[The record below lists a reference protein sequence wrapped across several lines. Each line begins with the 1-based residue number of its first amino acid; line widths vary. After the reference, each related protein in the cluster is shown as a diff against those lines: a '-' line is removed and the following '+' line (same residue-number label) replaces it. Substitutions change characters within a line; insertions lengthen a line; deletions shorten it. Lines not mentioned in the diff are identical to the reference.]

1 MEEPLSH
8 SLLAGLRVGEVSGR
22 ESGRIAGELLAQL
35 GADVRRVSA
44 PDDPVSGFDIL
55 ITSGDNGAEATD
67 PYPAGRRRGTSAF
80 GGVHID
86 ISPYGSFGPC
96 RDWTGDDATI
106 AAHAGLAVYVGEPER
121 EPLVPPVP
129 IVSWQAGLAA
139 ACAALAAL
147 GGGPRTVEVAEFD
160 VMASTHMIGLYPL
173 AFFAG
178 AIPRRAGRRKPA
190 PYPFTHLP
198 CADGWVCVAF
208 LEGRHWHRFVEV
220 MGSPEWTA
228 DDRYRNRR
236 RMGEQYPDEVDALV
250 IPWLKTKTKADLLA
264 LALAHRIPIVPL
276 RTVDEVLASEQL
288 ADRGFWRP
296 VETGGGRTVQA
307 PGLPFAFTPSGAA
320 STWSTAPLAGRL
332 VLDLGRVASAPCIGQ
347 WLADLGADVIKVES
361 RTHLDSTRKG
371 RPLVEV
377 DMEAADAGQT
387 PNLMPF
393 FISIN
398 RGKRSLVLDLVTDA
412 GRSVLDRLVARADV
426 FIENFGAGGLEK
438 LGLGPDHLH
447 AVRPELVVVRV
458 SAVGQAGPEALL
470 PGYAPH
476 STAAAGLDDLCR
488 YPGGEPV
495 GMIASNFGDVNTAA
509 FGTLAALAGLRSGA
523 GGTFDVSMLESNV
536 THLTQL
542 LVDGQLGRLPAPS
555 PAATYRCTG
564 DDAWLTTSVPSP
576 EEQVAL
582 ARVVGSDDGDAV
594 AAWAAGRDAHD
605 AAVELQGAGVCAA
618 PVLGAEDLLFDD
630 HTRARDVVVEITHSV
645 LGIVPVHGAAFC
657 DGGDLTGVRG
667 PSPDLGQHSSGILA
681 ELGYTDEEVTALR
694 SAGAF
699 DGA

>member
-1 MEEPLSH
+1 MEEPLSAA
-8 SLLAGLRVGEVSGR
+8 LLAGLRIGEITGR
-22 ESGRIAGELLAQL
+22 ESGRIAGELLARL
-35 GADVRRVSA
+35 GADVRRLPA
-44 PDDPVSGFDIL
+44 PGGSLSGIDVL
-55 ITSGDNGAEATD
+55 ITSGENGAEPADLD
-67 PYPAGRRRGTSAF
+67 PIGRRRGPSAF
-80 GGVHID
+80 DGVHVD
-86 ISPYGSFGPC
+86 VSPYGVSGPC
-96 RDWTGDDATI
+96 RAWTGNDVTL

-139 ACAALAAL
+139 ACGALAAL
-147 GGGPRTVEVAEFD
+147 GRGPRTVEVAEFD
-160 VMASTHMIGLYPL
+160 VMATTHMVGLYPL

-208 LEGRHWHRFVEV
+208 LEGRHWGRFVEV
-220 MGSPEWTA
+220 MGSPDWTA

-264 LALAHRIPIVPL
+264 LALEHRIPLVPL
-276 RTVDEVLASEQL
+276 RTVDEVLASTQL
-288 ADRGFWRP
+288 AVRGFWRP
-296 VETGGGRTVQA
+296 VEAEGGGTVQA
-307 PGLPFAFTPSGAA
+307 PGLPFTFVPTGAA
-320 STWSTAPLAGRL
+320 SSAPAAPLAGRL

-371 RPLVEV
+371 RPLLDV
-377 DMEAADAGQT
+377 DVEAADAGQT

-393 FISIN
+393 FLSIN
-398 RGKRSLVLDLVTDA
+398 RGKRSLVLDLATDA

-426 FIENFGAGGLEK
+426 LIENFGAGGLEK

-447 AVRPELVVVRV
+447 TIRPELAVIRI
-458 SAVGQAGPEALL
+458 SAVGQTGPEALL

-509 FGTLAALAGLRSGA
+509 FGTLAALAGLRSGI

-536 THLTQL
+536 TLLTSL
-542 LVDGQLGRLPAPS
+542 LVEDQLDGAASPS
-555 PAATYRCTG
+555 TSATYRCAG
-564 DDAWLTTSVPSP
+564 DDAWLTITVRSV

-582 ARVVGSDDGDAV
+582 ARMAGSDDGEAV
-594 AAWAAGRDAHD
+594 AAWAAGRDASQ
-605 AAVELQGAGVCAA
+605 AAADLQAAGVCAA
-618 PVLGAEDLLFDD
+618 PALGAEDLLFDD
-630 HTRARDVVVEITHSV
+630 HARARDVVVEIAHSV
-645 LGIVPVHGAAFC
+645 LGIVPVHGVAFR
-657 DGGDLTGVRG
+657 DGGDLAAVRG
-667 PSPDLGQHSSGILA
+667 PAPDLGEHTAEVLA
-681 ELGYTDEEVTALR
+681 ELGYTADEVAALR

-699 DGA
+699 DEG